1 MVGSR
6 NEPEQLLELL
16 QAAAGELK
24 TAQSD
29 LEAERTKNRQ
39 LLAQVEKLEGQLKAS
54 AAPVTDLR
62 SGLVI
67 TVPAG
72 SRAAVEEKTGVVVV
86 EGELA
91 ETRIRG
97 LEEELERAKNA
108 EQAVREKLAD
118 VEADYAEAMTSLTK
132 LRNGVST
139 AEESARVV
147 KLAQQLNVMSKELA
161 AARAELSSK
170 ETTGTLT
177 LPTDLN
183 PPAANANAN
192 ANANA
197 EAAAETAKR
206 ITQLEGE
213 LALLRAR
220 RDDLNVE
227 LARVDNDRKLARTR
241 IAELEI
247 EAAKAREQVEADLKA
262 AVAAEVAKR
271 DSLIQ
276 THGQALAAEAA
287 KREALVQSHGQAVAG
302 EVSKRAEAESARDK
316 EREKHQAT
324 AQKLIEAKT
333 RIREL
338 EGSVAQLTMRI
349 TELELQVS
357 KAAENAKQA
366 LAAKEATWAQSKASL
381 ENRAAQSEQQLEN
394 AAAELRHVERT
405 YEQLHREM
413 LTLLDQ
419 RDEARRELA
428 VIKTRLGIST

>member
-6 NEPEQLLELL
+6 NEPEQLLALL

-54 AAPVTDLR
+54 AGPVTDLR

-183 PPAANANAN
+183 APA
-192 ANANA
+192 ANA

-213 LALLRAR
+213 SALLRAR

-247 EAAKAREQVEADLKA
+247 EAAKAREQVDADLKA

-271 DSLIQ
+271 DSLVQ
-276 THGQALAAEAA
+276 THVQALAAEAA

-338 EGSVAQLTMRI
+338 EGSAAQLTMRI

-357 KAAENAKQA
+357 KAAENARQA

-381 ENRAAQSEQQLEN
+381 ETRAAQSEQKLEN
-394 AAAELRHVERT
+394 ATAELRHVERT

-419 RDEARRELA
+419 RDEARRELT

>member
-6 NEPEQLLELL
+6 NEPEQLLALL

-54 AAPVTDLR
+54 AGPVTDLR

-147 KLAQQLNVMSKELA
+147 KLAQQLNAMSKELA

-183 PPAANANAN
+183 APA
-192 ANANA
+192 ANA

-247 EAAKAREQVEADLKA
+247 EAAKAREQVDADLKA

-271 DSLIQ
+271 DSLVQ
-276 THGQALAAEAA
+276 THVQALAAEAA

-338 EGSVAQLTMRI
+338 EGSAAQLTMRI

-357 KAAENAKQA
+357 KAADNAKQV
-366 LAAKEATWAQSKASL
+366 LVAKEATWAQSKASL
-381 ENRAAQSEQQLEN
+381 ETRAAQSEQKLEN
-394 AAAELRHVERT
+394 ATAELRHVERT

-419 RDEARRELA
+419 RDEARRELT